1 MSSYLRYIL
10 TSSSQHFIV
19 HGCINGKHDQ
29 SHISQANA
37 KECACVYTAIRQ
49 ILPAHTHYTHTSTQG
64 HKKKQKKNKQALCN
78 GDGEL
83 DAAAFERL
91 IRHQL
96 QVSAQHPTSA
106 HARVYYSMHKHSSA
120 RVIRTPTVRK
130 VCVEGPAGRAPA
142 RLVGTHRQ
150 PAAPGRRP
158 VATRCAGPACV
169 GNVTAGM

>member
-1 MSSYLRYIL
+1 MGNMTTLTFHKPMLRSAPACIQLFAKSYLHTRIIH
-10 TSSSQHFIV
+10 T
-19 HGCINGKHDQ
+19 
-29 SHISQANA
+29 QA
-37 KECACVYTAIRQ
+37 
-49 ILPAHTHYTHTSTQG
+49 
-64 HKKKQKKNKQALCN
+64 HKDTNKNKNKQALCN

-96 QVSAQHPTSA
+96 QVSAHHPTSA

-120 RVIRTPTVRK
+120 RVIRTLTVRK